1 MSFSLK
7 LYNLFYIILTGLLMS
22 VADIQPERLIM
33 EAGRVTHFLVTGS
46 SISMLLRSF
55 LAPMPPTL

>member
-1 MSFSLK
+1 MR
-7 LYNLFYIILTGLLMS
+7 
-22 VADIQPERLIM
+22 VADIQPERLTR
-33 EAGRVTHFLVTGS
+33 EAGSVTHFLVMGS